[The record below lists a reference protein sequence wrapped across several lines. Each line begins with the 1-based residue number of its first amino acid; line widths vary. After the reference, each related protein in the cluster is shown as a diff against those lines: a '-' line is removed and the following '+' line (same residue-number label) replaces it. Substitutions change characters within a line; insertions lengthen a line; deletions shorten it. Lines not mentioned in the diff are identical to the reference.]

1 MKKILFVSC
10 SPRGRAAESHRL
22 AQRIIGHLLEGQ
34 PDAIVM
40 ERMIGWGTIEHVD
53 ENYAIAQAWSS
64 DPSPSGSISVSEEL
78 IQELES
84 ADVLVIG
91 TPMHNFTVPSV
102 LKAWID
108 HVVRVRRTFNV
119 TPGGKVGLLRDRP
132 ILVAVASGGRFSG
145 ERARQ
150 PDFLTPYLKAVLGI
164 IGLRDLTFFSVQGT
178 GSGPDAIA
186 EARARADQAM
196 REHFSLLTSDPQM
209 ALARRSAHRW

>member
-1 MKKILFVSC
+1 MKRILFVSC

-22 AQRIIGHLLEGQ
+22 AQKIIGHLLETQ
-34 PDAIVM
+34 PDTAVM
-40 ERMIGWGTIEHVD
+40 ERVIGWGTIDHVD
-53 ENYAIAQAWSS
+53 ENYAIAQASSS

-119 TPGGKVGLLRDRP
+119 TPDGKVGLLRDRP
-132 ILVAVASGGRFSG
+132 VFVAIASGGRFSG

-150 PDFLTPYLKAVLGI
+150 PDFLTPYLTAVLGV
-164 IGLRDLTFFSVQGT
+164 IGLHDLAFFSVQGT
-178 GSGPDAIA
+178 GSGPAAIA
-186 EARARADQAM
+186 EARARAEQAL
-196 REHFSLLTSDPQM
+196 RENFSSVRPLPAQG
-209 ALARRSAHRW
+209 AIA